1 MINLFEV
8 RIKRWKDKD
17 FTSGEMYICT
27 IEELGTLKQWIEF
40 LEEVDETYDEVSI
53 RKVNKDD
60 SIKIMKQ
67 VKQQQEIE
75 QMYEMLQTDDITD
88 FTNLGAQ
95 LHSEEYEENENLKI
109 ISLNISDKV
118 WEEIENMKEI

>member
-40 LEEVDETYDEVSI
+40 LEEVYETYDEVSI

-75 QMYEMLQTDDITD
+75 QMYEMLQIDDITD

>member
-1 MINLFEV
+1 MINLFEI
-8 RIKRWKDKD
+8 RIKKWTDKD

-60 SIKIMKQ
+60 SIKIIKQ
-67 VKQQQEIE
+67 IKQQQEIE

-88 FTNLGAQ
+88 FTKLGAE
-95 LHSEEYEENENLKI
+95 LHSQEYEENENLKI